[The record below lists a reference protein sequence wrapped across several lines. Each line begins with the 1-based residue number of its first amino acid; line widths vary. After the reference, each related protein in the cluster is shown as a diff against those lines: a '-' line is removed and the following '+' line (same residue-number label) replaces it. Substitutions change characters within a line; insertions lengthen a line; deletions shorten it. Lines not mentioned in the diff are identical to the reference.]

1 MTKSNFSLNGFPHFL
16 HLNCR
21 QLISKNTGFSPMV
34 NLSLRFDGFDV
45 IYDFLS
51 RNNGNDF
58 LWISQL
64 VTLFQ
69 FPVVDGSEI
78 TLIPSMFRIY
88 VRTLVPFFVAMTVI
102 LSKKY
107 W

>member
-1 MTKSNFSLNGFPHFL
+1 M
-16 HLNCR
+16 
-21 QLISKNTGFSPMV
+21 I
-34 NLSLRFDGFDV
+34 NLSLRIDGFDV

-51 RNNGNDF
+51 RNDGNDF
-58 LWISQL
+58 LWILSQP

-78 TLIPSMFRIY
+78 TLIPSIFRIS
-88 VRTLVPFFVAMTVI
+88 VRSLVPFFVAMTVI